1 MENFKQVA
9 EDCLAGKLS
18 GTFILRC
25 GNTISSKELRRNCE
39 VSVSYPYITRGDIYY
54 TKEGNFYNSG
64 STSRFDIINFIPD
77 MKKEQITINIPEGMK
92 AVQETVDGEIRIKF
106 VENKLTYDDVVNE
119 LPDNKLIYY
128 NHCPKENEIHRTFY
142 KKVEVLR
149 KLTNIRN
156 YFGKPK
162 EGKSGWYINKNEQTT
177 PYSPYET
184 MLASELYKDFVV
196 FDTKEHAEQAI
207 KMLGDELKY
216 LFEPW

>member
-77 MKKEQITINIPEGMK
+77 MKKEQITIDIPEGMQ

-119 LPDNKLIYY
+119 LPYNKLIYY
-128 NHCPKENEIHRTFY
+128 NHGPKENEIHRTFY

-156 YFGKPK
+156 YFGKPDLHNTGWFIMSVWPEYNRFGAFKSIEHSKCPETVIFK
-162 EGKSGWYINKNEQTT
+162 E
-177 PYSPYET
+177 
-184 MLASELYKDFVV
+184 
-196 FDTKEHAEQAI
+196 KEHAEQAI

-216 LFEPW
+216 LFKPW

>member
-77 MKKEQITINIPEGMK
+77 MKKEQITIDIPEGMQ

-119 LPDNKLIYY
+119 LPYNKLIYY
-128 NHCPKENEIHRTFY
+128 NHGPKENEIHRTFY

-162 EGKSGWYINKNEQTT
+162 EGKSGWYINEQTT

-216 LFEPW
+216 LFKPW